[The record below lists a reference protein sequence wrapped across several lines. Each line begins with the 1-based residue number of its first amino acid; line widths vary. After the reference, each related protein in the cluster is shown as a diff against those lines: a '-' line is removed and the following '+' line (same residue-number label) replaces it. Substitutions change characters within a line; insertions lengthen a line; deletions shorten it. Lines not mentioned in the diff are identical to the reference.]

1 MVSIPSNAVN
11 EQQPRMANCDCEVG
25 LVSGPLS
32 VSLPH
37 NISGAGAIVEFF
49 GDVRPLEN
57 GRQIDGI
64 EYEAHGEMAEHQLGE
79 IAREAAGR
87 FDLLAVRLHHRVG
100 FVAVGET
107 SLFLRVAAAHR
118 GEAFQASR
126 WIVDELKKRV
136 PIWKSV
142 KLAAD
147 ATEKKGSSLPVAV

>member
-11 EQQPRMANCDCEVG
+11 EQQPRMANCDCDVA
-25 LVSGPLS
+25 LVSSPLCLN
-32 VSLPH
+32 LPQ
-37 NISGAGAIVEFF
+37 NTWGAGAIVEFF

-64 EYEAHGEMAEHQLGE
+64 EYEAHREMAEHQLRE
-79 IAREAAGR
+79 IAREAARR
-87 FDLLAVRLHHRVG
+87 FDLLAVRLHHAVG

-107 SLFLRVAAAHR
+107 SLFLRVATAHR
-118 GEAFQASR
+118 REAFQASR
-126 WIVDELKKRV
+126 WIVNELKKRV

-147 ATEKKGSSLPVAV
+147 ATARKGSSLSVLA